1 MLGVA
6 LQDVCLLVF
15 MARMDWDK
23 ETENVGITK
32 ADNVVVV
39 RNIAYK
45 REQSVP

>member
-23 ETENVGITK
+23 ETEKVGVTK
-32 ADNVVVV
+32 AQLIFV
-39 RNIAYK
+39 RNIVYNTK
-45 REQSVP
+45 TNII